1 LRRLTS
7 DEASPFNEVE
17 AQKRLAFDSAIREH
31 LGDSLTLGPSD
42 NTSGDLVKSLSE
54 EEATCDPDSVMD
66 FDRTI
71 FTPYEDEVEVP
82 AVMPEADMTDASGKP
97 INQQS
102 MTDLL
107 INAEVL
113 LPQGESEQMAKVLRQ
128 AVDDDGKVIGTF
140 NNNPILN
147 TIVMRSSSLMG
158 L

>member
-1 LRRLTS
+1 
-7 DEASPFNEVE
+7 
-17 AQKRLAFDSAIREH
+17 
-31 LGDSLTLGPSD
+31 
-42 NTSGDLVKSLSE
+42 
-54 EEATCDPDSVMD
+54 MD